1 MRWIGVD
8 PGTQN
13 VGLAIS
19 DPNERLAVTLEVVPA
34 SAAVPAIR
42 AIALREE
49 AGGIVVGLP
58 LRLDSSEGDAARGAR
73 RFGER
78 LARVTGLPV
87 EYEDE
92 KLTSVEADRRTA
104 GFAGDQ
110 PNDDVA
116 AAILLQQFLDRRR
129 AETEAREDPGDSV

>member
-8 PGTQN
+8 PGAKN

-19 DPNERLAVTLEVVPA
+19 DPDERIAVTLEVVPA

-42 AIALREE
+42 AIARREE

-78 LARVTGLPV
+78 LARATGLPV

-92 KLTSVEADRRTA
+92 KLTSDEADRRVGA
-104 GFAGDQ
+104 AARDR

-129 AETEAREDPGDSV
+129 ADAEAGEDAADPV

>member
-8 PGTQN
+8 PGTKN
-13 VGLAIS
+13 VGIAIS

-34 SAAVPAIR
+34 NAAVSAIR
-42 AIALREE
+42 AIAAREE

-104 GFAGDQ
+104 SVSRGR

-129 AETEAREDPGDSV
+129 ANGSGEDATDSL

>member
-8 PGTQN
+8 PGTKN
-13 VGLAIS
+13 VGIAIS
-19 DPNERLAVTLEVVPA
+19 DPDERLAVTLEVVPA
-34 SAAVPAIR
+34 NAAVPAIR
-42 AIALREE
+42 AIAAREE

-104 GFAGDQ
+104 SVSSGR

-129 AETEAREDPGDSV
+129 ADQRGEDSTDSL

>member
-8 PGTQN
+8 PGTKR

-19 DPNERLAVTLEVVPA
+19 DPDERFAVTLEVVPA
-34 SAAVPAIR
+34 NAAVPAIR
-42 AIALREE
+42 AIAKREQ

-58 LRLDSSEGDAARGAR
+58 LRLDSTEGDAARNAR

-78 LARVTGLPV
+78 LGRVTGLPI
-87 EYEDE
+87 EFEDE

-104 GFAGDQ
+104 GLSRGE

-129 AETEAREDPGDSV
+129 AAEVGEDPSDPK

>member
-8 PGTQN
+8 PGTKR

-19 DPNERLAVTLEVVPA
+19 DPDERLAVTLEVVPA
-34 SAAVPAIR
+34 NAAVPAIR
-42 AIALREE
+42 AIAKREQ
-49 AGGIVVGLP
+49 ARGIVVGLP
-58 LRLDSSEGDAARGAR
+58 LRLDSTEGDAARSAR

-87 EYEDE
+87 EFEDE

-104 GFAGDQ
+104 GLSGGE
-110 PNDDVA
+110 PNDDIA

-129 AETEAREDPGDSV
+129 AAEVGEDPSDPV

>member
-8 PGTQN
+8 PGSRR

-19 DPNERLAVTLEVVPA
+19 DPEERLAVTLEVVPA
-34 SAAVPAIR
+34 NAAVPAIR
-42 AIALREE
+42 SIARREE

-58 LRLDSSEGDAARGAR
+58 LRLDDTEGDAARAAR
-73 RFGER
+73 KFGER

-87 EYEDE
+87 EFEDE
-92 KLTSVEADRRTA
+92 KLTSMEADRRTA
-104 GFAGDQ
+104 GTSRGS

-116 AAILLQQFLDRRR
+116 AAIVLQQFLDRRH
-129 AETEAREDPGDSV
+129 AGGTGGEDAPDPE